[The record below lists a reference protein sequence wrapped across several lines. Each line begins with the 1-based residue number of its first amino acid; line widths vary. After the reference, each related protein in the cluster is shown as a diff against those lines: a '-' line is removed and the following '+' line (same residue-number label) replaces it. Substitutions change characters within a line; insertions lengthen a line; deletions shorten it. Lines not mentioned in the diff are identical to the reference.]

1 MRKQIFLIGL
11 SVIAIIGGGTGIYF
25 GIFNGYQEPEPIADN
40 LPIASSTPVNTENP
54 AGSQT
59 VENKTPKY
67 KGQALRAIGN
77 DQAIKDFTPEVV
89 AMKKAELQKFAALA
103 EKDSSDTL
111 AWLKISEIKKFFNNY
126 QGSADA
132 LEYLKL
138 LAPDDFIVNLNLGNL
153 YGFYLKDYKKAEDN
167 FQNAMNHSG
176 GAQLATAISS
186 LADMYKD
193 FYKVKYDQVDNL
205 LLLGIE
211 TMPDDT
217 NLVIKL
223 AFYYKEAGNKE
234 GAIQSFERLLSM
246 QGLTGAQQKAFEDEI
261 AALKQS

>member
-1 MRKQIFLIGL
+1 MVL
-11 SVIAIIGGGTGIYF
+11 
-25 GIFNGYQEPEPIADN
+25 
-40 LPIASSTPVNTENP
+40 
-54 AGSQT
+54 
-59 VENKTPKY
+59 NK
-67 KGQALRAIGN
+67 
-77 DQAIKDFTPEVV
+77 
-89 AMKKAELQKFAALA
+89 
-103 EKDSSDTL
+103 
-111 AWLKISEIKKFFNNY
+111 
-126 QGSADA
+126 
-132 LEYLKL
+132 
-138 LAPDDFIVNLNLGNL
+138 
-153 YGFYLKDYKKAEDN
+153 
-167 FQNAMNHSG
+167 
-176 GAQLATAISS
+176 
-186 LADMYKD
+186 